1 LSTHLAHPHDRAPVI
16 SADLPSGAGSESLAH
31 ALYAAHGSA
40 LEHWARGRFSDATVA
55 EEVVQD
61 VVVAAW
67 RKHHQFD
74 SERGSERAWIFGI
87 ARNVAATSHERGRRH
102 LRSITTA
109 KTPEEGREDVEVA
122 QLVDRSLI
130 ADGLRSLSSEHQ
142 SVIVAAYWERLS
154 TREIGHKLGI
164 PDGTVKSRLHYALR
178 ILRAALEERE
188 VL

>member
-1 LSTHLAHPHDRAPVI
+1 VTSG
-16 SADLPSGAGSESLAH
+16 DLPLEQGSESLAH
-31 ALYAAHGSA
+31 ALYLAHGSA
-40 LEHWARGRFSDATVA
+40 LEHWARRRFSDAAAA

-61 VVVAAW
+61 VVLAAW

-74 SERGSERAWIFGI
+74 RERGSERAWIFGI
-87 ARNVAATSHERGRRH
+87 ARNVAATHYQRRRRH
-102 LRSITTA
+102 LRSIPTA
-109 KTPEEGREDVEVA
+109 ETPEKGHDDVDVA
-122 QLVDRSLI
+122 QLVDRSFI

-142 SVIVAAYWERLS
+142 TVIVAAYWERLS
-154 TREIGHKLGI
+154 TREIGDRLGI

>member
-1 LSTHLAHPHDRAPVI
+1 MTRG
-16 SADLPSGAGSESLAH
+16 DLPLERGSDSLAH
-31 ALYAAHGSA
+31 ALYLAHGPA
-40 LEHWARGRFSDATVA
+40 LEHWARRRFSDPEAA

-61 VVVAAW
+61 VVLAAW

-74 SERGSERAWIFGI
+74 GERGSERAWIFGI
-87 ARNVAATSHERGRRH
+87 ARNVAATDYERRRRH
-102 LRSITTA
+102 LRSIPTA
-109 KTPEEGREDVEVA
+109 EAPEQGHDDLEVA

-142 SVIVAAYWERLS
+142 TVIVAAYWERLS
-154 TREIGHKLGI
+154 TREIGDRLGI

-178 ILRAALEERE
+178 VLRAALEERE